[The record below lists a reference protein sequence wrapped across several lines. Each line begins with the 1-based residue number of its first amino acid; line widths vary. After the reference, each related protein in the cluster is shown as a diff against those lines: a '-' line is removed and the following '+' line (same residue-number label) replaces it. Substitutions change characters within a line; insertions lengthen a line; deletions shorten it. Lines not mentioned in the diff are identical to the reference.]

1 MQDVDFADGMT
12 YKTAFFSPKI
22 CFVADTVVSNFAPIF
37 LDKLSNKIDENKM
50 DKTLYNG

>member
-1 MQDVDFADGMT
+1 MSILQMGWPI
-12 YKTAFFSPKI
+12 KRPFFPPKI